1 MQRVTKRFA
10 IVMVL
15 ILMAALAVG
24 QSLQDFS

>member
-15 ILMAALAVG
+15 TLMAALAVG